1 LSVEENLKRFEEM
14 KNATEFVS
22 RSIFWWCRATCTG
35 ILITL
40 V

>member
-22 RSIFWWCRATCTG
+22 RSIFW
-35 ILITL
+35 
-40 V
+40 